1 VSRAAGADLNG
12 VAAAGRLGT
21 TVRAS
26 AAGAVASGRAAID
39 EHLVGV
45 LAPRSVHV
53 EAYRALRLAIDPFR
67 GPGRGAVVAI
77 TSAIDREGKTT
88 TAINLAAALAHDPA
102 CPVLLVEADLRRPR
116 IARYLGFACSA
127 DGLAEQLASDA
138 PLADVVRRLPGVAVD
153 IVTAGRS
160 PSRRP
165 HVLHGSRLAAHLTEA
180 RARYQ
185 YVVVDAPS
193 LLPYQ
198 DCRLI
203 APGVDAFFVVV
214 RPGRTPRARL
224 AEALDMLGD
233 DTAAAFV
240 LNQV

>member
-1 VSRAAGADLNG
+1 MSRADRVELERLAAAAGFSTLREPAADA
-12 VAAAGRLGT
+12 VAAAQP
-21 TVRAS
+21 
-26 AAGAVASGRAAID
+26 AID
-39 EHLVGV
+39 EYLVGV
-45 LAPRSVHV
+45 LAPRSVQA

-77 TSAIDREGKTT
+77 TSAVDGEGKTT
-88 TAINLAAALAHDPA
+88 TAVNLAAALAHDPG
-102 CPVLLVEADLRRPR
+102 CSVLLVEANLRQPR
-116 IARYLGFACSA
+116 IATYLGLTCGA
-127 DGLAEQLASDA
+127 DGLVERLESDV
-138 PLADVVRRLPGVAVD
+138 PLADVVRRLPGVGVD

-160 PSRRP
+160 RG
-165 HVLHGSRLAAHLTEA
+165 LHLLYGSRFADDLTEA

-193 LLPYQ
+193 LLPYP

-203 APGVDAFFVVV
+203 APAVDVFLVVV

-224 AEALDMLGD
+224 AEALDTLNA